1 MFLEE
6 RFELIFFFDED
17 VYNDVH
23 EEDLGAG
30 LLLLQNKTN
39 FKNEWNNKMIT
50 WQWKLFHILFW
61 FCSWFYFES
70 MYFHFLQQ

>member
-39 FKNEWNNKMIT
+39 FKNE
-50 WQWKLFHILFW
+50 
-61 FCSWFYFES
+61 
-70 MYFHFLQQ
+70 